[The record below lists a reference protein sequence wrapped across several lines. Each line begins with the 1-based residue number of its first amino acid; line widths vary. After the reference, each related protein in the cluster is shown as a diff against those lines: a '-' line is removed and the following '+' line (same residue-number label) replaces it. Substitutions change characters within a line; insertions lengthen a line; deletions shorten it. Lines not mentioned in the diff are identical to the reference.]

1 MLLYALSYQIF
12 WCIIHHI
19 LIFNFAICANLCHK
33 VMHHMHAQTGKCITP
48 QLLLVAGFDSNL
60 CRRRASPYSCPM
72 PILTAWGC
80 VHEPSMLFI
89 EERNERRGPAKS
101 PGMVLMCEELYGGI
115 PLGVLVSFIPSQQ
128 KWSGELSSLHIL
140 YTDLNTY

>member
-80 VHEPSMLFI
+80 VHEPSVLFI
-89 EERNERRGPAKS
+89 EERNERRGPVKS
-101 PGMVLMCEELYGGI
+101 PVMVVNGQ
-115 PLGVLVSFIPSQQ
+115 VNSVHFINKPIY
-128 KWSGELSSLHIL
+128 KFLIHEVAPAAYLP
-140 YTDLNTY
+140 TDYQC